1 MINKKFSYKST
12 QGLPG
17 GANELKKF
25 ITGSISVTGYKSD
38 SPDVDNDFNIIPSNR
53 ITMEDVEFP
62 VLGIDNLG
70 NEQMMMPGGEYT
82 FPGDYVT
89 ELPQMGKGGLTQ
101 WFAEDWRDVKT
112 GKKCG
117 RSGKKD
123 KRRSYPAC
131 RPSKRVNE
139 TTPKTTKEMSSAEL
153 AKFKREKKSGKRI
166 DYNHERTAKFGGQ
179 TGWLDTY
186 QDGGTNSPVTKL
198 SSQEEEQFNKFFR
211 TLPLNLKVDN
221 NSYDVRGYWDAL
233 RRPSS
238 FDYNQP
244 KEEDGV
250 YHAFSRHPRSGKM
263 LKSMSHPTA
272 QMAIEGDKAAGY
284 SHAMDPNGNVY
295 SFSPKD
301 MPTEGPYSF
310 QYGGHSVRPGETF
323 YGIANKYGLGRQ
335 DLVQANP
342 NINIDKLQVGQRI
355 ALPEQYEGEELM
367 PGYFETKD
375 KSIFGSTV
383 KQPQKAAAPAPKAK
397 PINIEG
403 LKKGIAEAESRSGKL
418 MINPESTATGLYG
431 QRFSELMKAG
441 LYKGTRKQFA
451 KDTAAQNK
459 IFQRR
464 LKEGITSNTG
474 LLQDANDLY
483 EEYAPQ
489 IDNFDYSKEDLVA
502 LSNFLGRQG
511 TRNYLGYHVRDKKPL
526 SQALPNIYGS
536 KAKQANKT
544 PQQYL
549 NITRK
554 YYKQG
559 GQTNWLENYN

>member
-1 MINKKFSYKST
+1 MINKKFSYQST

-25 ITGSISVTGYKSD
+25 IKGSISVTGYKSD

-112 GKKCG
+112 GKECG

-139 TTPKTTKEMSSAEL
+139 TTPKTTKEMSAAEK

-166 DYNHERTAKFGGQ
+166 SYNHKRKEDGGEI
-179 TGWLDTY
+179 GWLDTY
-186 QDGGTNSPVTKL
+186 QDGGVPKRVGSRPNPDGTVSTHLMRAETLDGKNWMAFPSLFQNSDSTWVDM
-198 SSQEEEQFNKFFR
+198 SQQEDWMPIYEEAKRRGEVIDFGTDKEAA
-211 TLPLNLKVDN
+211 LNFGKGSWKKD
-221 NSYDVRGYWDAL
+221 
-233 RRPSS
+233 
-238 FDYNQP
+238 
-244 KEEDGV
+244 KEWLDE
-250 YHAFSRHPRSGKM
+250 Y
-263 LKSMSHPTA
+263 
-272 QMAIEGDKAAGY
+272 
-284 SHAMDPNGNVY
+284 
-295 SFSPKD
+295 
-301 MPTEGPYSF
+301 

-418 MINPESTATGLYG
+418 MINPEYTATGLYG